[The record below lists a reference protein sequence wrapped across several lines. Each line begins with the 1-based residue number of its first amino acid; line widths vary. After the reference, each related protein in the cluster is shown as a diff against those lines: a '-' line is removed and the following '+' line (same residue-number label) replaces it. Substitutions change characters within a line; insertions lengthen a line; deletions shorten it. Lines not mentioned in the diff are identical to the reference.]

1 MVMKATALPLES
13 IQVSAYTIPT
23 DFPESGGTLEW
34 SSTTLMLIEMRGGG
48 KTGIGFTYA
57 DTATARLIQDR
68 LAFIKTCTSLIR
80 GRFSPVKIYEMDH

>member
-23 DFPESGGTLEW
+23 DFPESDGTLEW
-34 SSTTLMLIEMRGGG
+34 SSTTLVLAETRGGG

-57 DTATARLIQDR
+57 DTATARLI
-68 LAFIKTCTSLIR
+68 
-80 GRFSPVKIYEMDH
+80 